1 MFSMAGKTE
10 MHGLLIEVGSKNQF
24 FGYIFFNRSNLPTA
38 CSSHSEFIFRQ
49 HSYQARYHQNYII
62 YLTYLLFQYKH
73 Y

>member
-1 MFSMAGKTE
+1 MAGKAE
-10 MHGLLIEVGSKNQF
+10 MHGLLIKVGSNDQF
-24 FGYIFFNRSNLPTA
+24 FGYIFFLNRSNLTTA

-49 HSYQARYHQNYII
+49 HSYQARYHQNYIT